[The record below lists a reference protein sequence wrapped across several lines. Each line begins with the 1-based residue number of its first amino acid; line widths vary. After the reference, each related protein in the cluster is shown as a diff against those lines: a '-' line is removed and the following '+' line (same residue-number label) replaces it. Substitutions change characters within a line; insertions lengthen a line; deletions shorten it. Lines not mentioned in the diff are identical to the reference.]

1 MTAASPPAARQLAL
15 DLPHRPHFSRADFL
29 ATPANEAALAAL
41 DGFERVSGTSM
52 AVCGPAG
59 SGKTHLAH
67 IWASRVGARWIT
79 PDTLAAA
86 LPELASLP
94 PTALVFDAADRV
106 AGDSAAET
114 GLFHLLNLVRQQGG
128 SLLLTGRQPPSRWDV
143 ALPDL
148 RSRLAALNTV
158 AVGAPDEALLGAVL
172 VKLFAD
178 RQVSPGG
185 EVIAYLL
192 PRMDRSLA
200 AARALVAAIDAESLA
215 GKRAITVPLA
225 ARVLAALQREK
236 PEGE

>member
-1 MTAASPPAARQLAL
+1 MTSAPVSRQLPL

-29 ATPANEAALAAL
+29 VADANHAALAAL
-41 DGFERVSGTSM
+41 DRFGERSGAALAIS
-52 AVCGPAG
+52 GPPG

-67 IWASRVGARWIT
+67 IWASRTGARWIR
-79 PDTLAAA
+79 PETLSQA

-94 PTALVFDAADRV
+94 PAALVFDAADQV
-106 AGDSAAET
+106 AGNAEAET

-128 SLLLTGRQPPSRWDV
+128 SLLLSGRQAPSRWNV

-148 RSRLAALNTV
+148 RSRLSALETV

-178 RQVSPGG
+178 RQVSLGG

-192 PRMDRSLA
+192 PRMDRSLDS
-200 AARALVAAIDAESLA
+200 ARELVGRIDAESLA
-215 GKRAITVPLA
+215 GKRPITVPLA
-225 ARVLAALQREK
+225 AKVLAALQETK
-236 PEGE
+236 DSSEGE